1 MDLAYQ
7 TQGIGTPVVLVHSP
21 GVDSREW
28 RYIAPHLAR
37 SHQVITYDGRGTG
50 KSPAPQK
57 PTSLVEDL
65 RALLDHLEI
74 DSASL
79 VGHSMGGQA
88 VTDFALTYPSR
99 VDHLVLIAPSL
110 TGFEHSQP
118 FIDWMAQVNA
128 CAPDVNR
135 LVEQSLSG
143 PNYRVTMSSAERDFL
158 REMHTLYMTR
168 VFSEWK
174 SFEVVWPMPPA
185 IERLEELVARTL
197 FIQGTVEWEDM
208 QRIAEQFK
216 RVQDIRFE
224 VIEGADHMV
233 TLTHAE
239 ELAGLILTFLEG
251 TLSSKG

>member
-7 TQGIGTPVVLVHSP
+7 IQGGGTPLVLVHSP

-28 RYIAPHLAR
+28 KYVAPDLAR
-37 SHQVITYDGRGTG
+37 HHQVITYDARGTG
-50 KSPAPQK
+50 KSPAPQQ

-65 RALLDHLEI
+65 RVLLDHLKF
-74 DSASL
+74 DKVSL

-99 VDHLVLIAPSL
+99 VEKLVLIAPSL
-110 TGFEHSQP
+110 TGFQHSRP

-143 PNYRVTMSSAERDFL
+143 PNYRVTMSSSERDFL
-158 REMHTLYMTR
+158 RDMHTMYMTR

-174 SFEVVWPMPPA
+174 SYEVVWPMPPA
-185 IERLEELVARTL
+185 IERLEELAASTL

-208 QRIAEQFK
+208 HRIAEQFK
-216 RVQDIRFE
+216 RVPSIRFE

-233 TLTHAE
+233 TLTHPE
-239 ELAGLILTFLEG
+239 EMAGLIIKFLEE
-251 TLSSKG
+251 T